1 MTAVM
6 TVTNNQSIREKPWT
20 FCPVVMQIMHNAHI
34 DNTLI
39 IINYN
44 KWVSIV

>member
-20 FCPVVMQIMHNAHI
+20 FCPVVMQIMHKTHRQY
-34 DNTLI
+34 
-39 IINYN
+39 INN
-44 KWVSIV
+44 NQL